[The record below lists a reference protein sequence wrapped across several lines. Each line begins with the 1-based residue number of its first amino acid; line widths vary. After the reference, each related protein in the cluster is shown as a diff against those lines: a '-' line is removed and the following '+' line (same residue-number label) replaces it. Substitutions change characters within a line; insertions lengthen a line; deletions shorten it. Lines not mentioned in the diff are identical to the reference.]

1 MQENQF
7 FMLSTT
13 KNLLKLHLVV
23 FIYGF
28 TAILG
33 KLITLN
39 AGELVWYRML
49 IAFLALGIIL
59 KIRGRRLGVSWPTF
73 MRLIGIGFVVAF
85 HWITFFHAIK
95 ISTISVALGC
105 LASTTLFTSLLEPAL
120 VRRPLVW
127 LEVVTGV
134 LIIAGLYMIFQ
145 FEPDHIAG
153 IITALISAF
162 LAGLFTVLNKIMIV
176 KHRPL
181 VISFYEMGGGF
192 VGITIYLL
200 VNGTFNTGLQL
211 PVWTDWLFL
220 ILLGVVCTAYAF
232 AESVKVMDVL
242 SAYTVVLTINL
253 EPVYGILL
261 AFFFFGDSELMSAGF
276 YLGTLTILAAV
287 FLFPIVSRKF
297 IKTKGVKSNF

>member
-1 MQENQF
+1 LQENQLR
-7 FMLSTT
+7 MLSTT

-39 AGELVWYRML
+39 ASELVWYRML

-59 KIRGRRLGVSWPTF
+59 KIRGRRLAVSWPTF

-127 LEVVTGV
+127 LEVVTGI

-145 FEPDHIAG
+145 FEPNYISG

-162 LAGLFTVLNKIMIV
+162 LAGLFTVLNKLMIV

-192 VGITIYLL
+192 IGISLYLL
-200 VNGTFNTGLQL
+200 FNGTFNTGLQL

-261 AFFFFGDSELMSAGF
+261 AFVFFGDSELMSGGF

-287 FLFPIVSRKF
+287 FLFPVVNRKI
-297 IKTKGVKSNF
+297 IKYRREISQ

>member
-1 MQENQF
+1 MQ
-7 FMLSTT
+7 TVT

-33 KLITLN
+33 KLITLD
-39 AGELVWYRML
+39 AIQLVWYRML

-59 KIRGRRLGVSWPTF
+59 QIRGRSLSVNRSTF
-73 MRLIGIGFVVAF
+73 LQLIGIGFVVAF

-127 LEVVTGV
+127 LEVVIGF
-134 LIIAGLYMIFQ
+134 LIMVGLYLIFQ
-145 FEPDHIAG
+145 FEPAHITG

-162 LAGLFTVLNKIMIV
+162 LAGLFTVLNKVMVV
-176 KHRPL
+176 KHPPL

-192 VGITIYLL
+192 IGITLYMLF
-200 VNGTFNTGLQL
+200 NGTFEAGLQL
-211 PVWTDWLFL
+211 PVWSDWVFL
-220 ILLGVVCTAYAF
+220 LLLGVVCTAYAF

-253 EPVYGILL
+253 EPIYGILL
-261 AFFFFGDSELMSAGF
+261 AFAFFGESELMSGGF

-287 FLFPIVSRKF
+287 FLFPVFNKKFRKQRSAKNNPF
-297 IKTKGVKSNF
+297 V

>member
-1 MQENQF
+1 
-7 FMLSTT
+7 
-13 KNLLKLHLVV
+13 
-23 FIYGF
+23 
-28 TAILG
+28 
-33 KLITLN
+33 
-39 AGELVWYRML
+39 
-49 IAFLALGIIL
+49 LGIIL
-59 KIRGRRLGVSWPTF
+59 QIRGRSLSVNRSTF
-73 MRLIGIGFVVAF
+73 LQLIGIGFVVAF

-127 LEVVTGV
+127 LEVVTGF
-134 LIIAGLYMIFQ
+134 LIMVGLYLIFQ

-162 LAGLFTVLNKIMIV
+162 LAGLFTVLNKVMIV

-192 VGITIYLL
+192 IGITLYMLFS
-200 VNGTFNTGLQL
+200 GTFEAGLQL
-211 PVWTDWLFL
+211 PVWSDWVFL
-220 ILLGVVCTAYAF
+220 LLLGVVCTAYAF

-253 EPVYGILL
+253 EPIYGILL
-261 AFFFFGDSELMSAGF
+261 GVAFFGESELMSGGF

-287 FLFPIVSRKF
+287 FLFPVVNRKF
-297 IKTKGVKSNF
+297 IKHKRAKNNSFV

>member
-1 MQENQF
+1 MQ
-7 FMLSTT
+7 TVT
-13 KNLLKLHLVV
+13 KNLFKLHLVV

-33 KLITLN
+33 KLITLD
-39 AGELVWYRML
+39 AIQLVWYRML
-49 IAFLALGIIL
+49 IAFLALGVL
-59 KIRGRRLGVSWPTF
+59 LQMRGRKLSVDRKTLVQ
-73 MRLIGIGFVVAF
+73 LIGIGFVVAF

-127 LEVVTGV
+127 IEVVTGV

-145 FEPDHIAG
+145 FEPDYITG

-162 LAGLFTVLNKIMIV
+162 LAGLFTVLNKVMIAR
-176 KHRPL
+176 HRPL

-192 VGITIYLL
+192 VGITLYMLFS
-200 VNGTFNTGLQL
+200 GTFEAGLQL
-211 PVWTDWLFL
+211 PVWSDWLFL
-220 ILLGVVCTAYAF
+220 LLLGVVCTAYAF

-253 EPVYGILL
+253 EPIYGILL
-261 AFFFFGDSELMSAGF
+261 AFVFFGESELMSAGF

-287 FLFPIVSRKF
+287 FLFPVVNRKF
-297 IKTKGVKSNF
+297 IKKKKAPQKPRD

>member
-1 MQENQF
+1 MQ
-7 FMLSTT
+7 TVT
-13 KNLLKLHLVV
+13 KNLFKLHLVV

-33 KLITLN
+33 KLITLD
-39 AGELVWYRML
+39 AIQLVWYRML
-49 IAFLALGIIL
+49 IAFLALGVL
-59 KIRGRRLGVSWPTF
+59 LQMRGRKLSVDRKTLVQ
-73 MRLIGIGFVVAF
+73 LIGIGFVVAF

-127 LEVVTGV
+127 IEVVTGV

-145 FEPDHIAG
+145 FEPDYITG

-162 LAGLFTVLNKIMIV
+162 LAGLFTVLNKVMIAR
-176 KHRPL
+176 HRPL

-192 VGITIYLL
+192 VGITLYMLFS
-200 VNGTFNTGLQL
+200 GTFEAGLQL
-211 PVWTDWLFL
+211 PVWSDWLFL
-220 ILLGVVCTAYAF
+220 LLLGVVCTAYAF

-253 EPVYGILL
+253 EPIYGILL
-261 AFFFFGDSELMSAGF
+261 AFVFFGESELMSGGF

-287 FLFPIVSRKF
+287 FLFPVLNRKF
-297 IKTKGVKSNF
+297 IKKRKAPKMPRD

>member
-1 MQENQF
+1 MQ
-7 FMLSTT
+7 TVT

-33 KLITLN
+33 KLITLD
-39 AGELVWYRML
+39 AIQLVWYRML
-49 IAFLALGIIL
+49 IAFLALGIL
-59 KIRGRRLGVSWPTF
+59 LQIRGRKLSVDHNTLVQ
-73 MRLIGIGFVVAF
+73 LIGIGFVVAF

-127 LEVVTGV
+127 LEVATGF
-134 LIIAGLYMIFQ
+134 LIIVGLYMIFQ
-145 FEPDHIAG
+145 FEPDHITG

-162 LAGLFTVLNKIMIV
+162 LAGLFTVLNKVMITR
-176 KHRPL
+176 HRPL

-192 VGITIYLL
+192 AGITLYMLFS
-200 VNGTFNTGLQL
+200 GTFEAGLQL
-211 PVWTDWLFL
+211 PVWSDWLFL
-220 ILLGVVCTAYAF
+220 LLLGVVCTAYAF

-253 EPVYGILL
+253 EPIYGILL
-261 AFFFFGDSELMSAGF
+261 AFVFFGESELMSGGF

-287 FLFPIVSRKF
+287 FLFPVLNRKF
-297 IKTKGVKSNF
+297 IKDRKAQKKPRN

>member
-1 MQENQF
+1 MQ
-7 FMLSTT
+7 TVT

-33 KLITLN
+33 KLITLD
-39 AGELVWYRML
+39 AIQLVWYRML

-59 KIRGRRLGVSWPTF
+59 QIRGRSLSVNRSTF
-73 MRLIGIGFVVAF
+73 LQLIGIGFVVAF

-127 LEVVTGV
+127 LEVVTGF
-134 LIIAGLYMIFQ
+134 LIMVGLYLIFQ
-145 FEPDHIAG
+145 FEPDHITG

-162 LAGLFTVLNKIMIV
+162 LAGLFTVLNKVMVV

-192 VGITIYLL
+192 IGITLYMLFS
-200 VNGTFNTGLQL
+200 GTLEAGLQL
-211 PVWTDWLFL
+211 PVWSDWVFL
-220 ILLGVVCTAYAF
+220 LLLGVVCTAYAF

-253 EPVYGILL
+253 EPIYGILL
-261 AFFFFGDSELMSAGF
+261 GVAFFGESELMSGGF

-287 FLFPIVSRKF
+287 FLFPVFNRRLKKPIPPVS
-297 IKTKGVKSNF
+297 S

>member
-1 MQENQF
+1 MQ
-7 FMLSTT
+7 TVT

-33 KLITLN
+33 KLITLD
-39 AGELVWYRML
+39 AIQLVWYRML

-59 KIRGRRLGVSWPTF
+59 QIRGRSLSVNRSTF
-73 MRLIGIGFVVAF
+73 LQLIGIGFVVAF

-120 VRRPLVW
+120 VRRPVVW
-127 LEVVTGV
+127 LEVVTGF
-134 LIIAGLYMIFQ
+134 LIMVGLYLIFQ
-145 FEPDHIAG
+145 FEPDHITG

-162 LAGLFTVLNKIMIV
+162 LAGLFTVLNKVMVV

-192 VGITIYLL
+192 IGITLYMLFS
-200 VNGTFNTGLQL
+200 GTFGAGLQL
-211 PVWTDWLFL
+211 PVWSDWVFL
-220 ILLGVVCTAYAF
+220 LLLGVVCTAYAF

-253 EPVYGILL
+253 EPIYGILL
-261 AFFFFGDSELMSAGF
+261 AFAFFGESELMSGGF

-287 FLFPIVSRKF
+287 FLFPVFNKKFRKQRSAKNNPF
-297 IKTKGVKSNF
+297 V

>member
-1 MQENQF
+1 MQ
-7 FMLSTT
+7 TVT

-33 KLITLN
+33 KLITLD
-39 AGELVWYRML
+39 AIQLVWYRML

-59 KIRGRRLGVSWPTF
+59 QIRGRSLSVNRSTF
-73 MRLIGIGFVVAF
+73 LQLIGIGFVVAF

-127 LEVVTGV
+127 LEVVTGF
-134 LIIAGLYMIFQ
+134 LIMVGLYLIFQ

-162 LAGLFTVLNKIMIV
+162 LAGLFTVLNKVMIV

-192 VGITIYLL
+192 IGITLYMLFS
-200 VNGTFNTGLQL
+200 GTFEAGLQL
-211 PVWTDWLFL
+211 PVWSDWVFL
-220 ILLGVVCTAYAF
+220 LLLGVVCTAYAF

-253 EPVYGILL
+253 EPIYGILL
-261 AFFFFGDSELMSAGF
+261 GVAFFGESELMSGGF

-287 FLFPIVSRKF
+287 FLFPVVNRKF
-297 IKTKGVKSNF
+297 IKHKRAKNNSFV

>member
-1 MQENQF
+1 MQA
-7 FMLSTT
+7 TT

-33 KLITLN
+33 KLITLD
-39 AGELVWYRML
+39 AIQLVWYRML
-49 IAFLALGIIL
+49 IAFLALGFL
-59 KIRGRRLGVSWPTF
+59 LLIRGRRMAVSRATF
-73 MRLIGIGFVVAF
+73 FRLTGIGFIVAF

-127 LEVVTGV
+127 LEVITGI
-134 LIIAGLYMIFQ
+134 LIITGLYMIFR

-153 IITALISAF
+153 IITALTSAF
-162 LAGLFTVLNKIMIV
+162 LAALFTVLNKLMIV
-176 KHRPL
+176 RNRPL

-192 VGITIYLL
+192 IGITLFMLL
-200 VNGTFNTGLQL
+200 NGIFSAGLQV
-211 PVWTDWLFL
+211 PVWSDWLFL
-220 ILLGVVCTAYAF
+220 ILLGVICTAYAF
-232 AESVKVMDVL
+232 ASSVKVMDVL

-253 EPVYGILL
+253 EPIYGILM
-261 AFFFFGDSELMSAGF
+261 AFLFFGESELMSGGF
-276 YLGTLTILAAV
+276 YAGTVIILAAV
-287 FLFPIVSRKF
+287 FMFPVLSRKL
-297 IKTKGVKSNF
+297 KLSKAPEKSD

>member
-1 MQENQF
+1 MQ
-7 FMLSTT
+7 TVT

-33 KLITLN
+33 KLITLD
-39 AGELVWYRML
+39 AIQLVWYRML

-59 KIRGRRLGVSWPTF
+59 QIRGRSLSVNRSTF
-73 MRLIGIGFVVAF
+73 LQLIGIGFVVAF

-127 LEVVTGV
+127 LEVVTGF
-134 LIIAGLYMIFQ
+134 LIMVGLYLIFQ
-145 FEPDHIAG
+145 FEPDHITG

-162 LAGLFTVLNKIMIV
+162 LAGLFTVLNKVMVV

-192 VGITIYLL
+192 IGITLYMLFS
-200 VNGTFNTGLQL
+200 GTFEAGLQL
-211 PVWTDWLFL
+211 PVWSDWVFL
-220 ILLGVVCTAYAF
+220 LLLGVVCTAYAF

-253 EPVYGILL
+253 EPIYGILL
-261 AFFFFGDSELMSAGF
+261 GVAFFGESELMSGGF

-287 FLFPIVSRKF
+287 FLFPVFNRRLKKPIPPVS
-297 IKTKGVKSNF
+297 S

>member
-1 MQENQF
+1 MQ
-7 FMLSTT
+7 TVT

-33 KLITLN
+33 KLITLD
-39 AGELVWYRML
+39 AIQLVWYRML
-49 IAFLALGIIL
+49 IAFLALGIL
-59 KIRGRRLGVSWPTF
+59 LQIRGRKLSVDRNTLVQ
-73 MRLIGIGFVVAF
+73 LIGIGFVVAF

-127 LEVVTGV
+127 LEVVTGF
-134 LIIAGLYMIFQ
+134 LIIVGLYMIFQ
-145 FEPDHIAG
+145 FEPDHITG

-162 LAGLFTVLNKIMIV
+162 LAGLFTVLNKVMIAR
-176 KHRPL
+176 HRPL

-192 VGITIYLL
+192 AGITLYMLFS
-200 VNGTFNTGLQL
+200 GTFEAGLQL
-211 PVWTDWLFL
+211 PVWSDWLFL
-220 ILLGVVCTAYAF
+220 LLLGVVCTAYAF

-253 EPVYGILL
+253 EPIYGILL
-261 AFFFFGDSELMSAGF
+261 AFLFFGESELMSGGF
-276 YLGTLTILAAV
+276 YLGTLTILVAV
-287 FLFPIVSRKF
+287 FLFPVLNRKL
-297 IKTKGVKSNF
+297 IKIRKSPKKPWD

>member
-1 MQENQF
+1 MQA
-7 FMLSTT
+7 TT
-13 KNLLKLHLVV
+13 RNLLKMHLVV

-33 KLITLN
+33 KLITLD
-39 AGELVWYRML
+39 AIQLVWYRML

-59 KIRGRRLGVSWPTF
+59 KLRGRTLRVNRPVFWRLT
-73 MRLIGIGFVVAF
+73 GIGFVVAF

-95 ISTISVALGC
+95 ISTISVTLGC

-127 LEVVTGV
+127 LEVVTGF
-134 LIIAGLYMIFQ
+134 LIITGLYLIFQ
-145 FEPDHIAG
+145 FEPNHIAG
-153 IITALISAF
+153 IVTALTSAF
-162 LAGLFTVLNKIMIV
+162 LAGLFTVLNKMMIA

-192 VGITIYLL
+192 LGITLFMI
-200 VNGTFNTGLQL
+200 VNGTFSHGLQVPL
-211 PVWTDWLFL
+211 LSDWFFL

-232 AESVKVMDVL
+232 AASVKVMDVL

-261 AFFFFGDSELMSAGF
+261 AFVFFGESELMSGGF
-276 YLGTLTILAAV
+276 YLGTVIILAAV
-287 FLFPIVSRKF
+287 FLFPVLNRKLVHS
-297 IKTKGVKSNF
+297 KRTR